1 MDPVTIAELAET
13 HLVMAYL
20 SRLVMRVEIVPL
32 VELGRRVAVEEQGQP
47 ESVAVLVRRVVSS
60 VLPERRPVEQLVGR
74 CVGRQGYRSTDFYSR
89 QVRSPILWARR
100 LHIQSCLHHIAF

>member
-74 CVGRQGYRSTDFYSR
+74 CVGRQGYHSTDFCLR
-89 QVRSPILWARR
+89 QAL
-100 LHIQSCLHHIAF
+100 

>member
-32 VELGRRVAVEEQGQP
+32 VELGRLVAVEEQGQP
-47 ESVAVLVRRVVSS
+47 ESVVVLVMWAASS
-60 VLPERRPVEQLVGR
+60 VLPEGGLVEQLVGR
-74 CVGRQGYRSTDFYSR
+74 CVGRQGYRSTDFCLR
-89 QVRSPILWARR
+89 QAL
-100 LHIQSCLHHIAF
+100 

>member
-47 ESVAVLVRRVVSS
+47 ESVAVLVM
-60 VLPERRPVEQLVGR
+60 
-74 CVGRQGYRSTDFYSR
+74 
-89 QVRSPILWARR
+89 
-100 LHIQSCLHHIAF
+100 

>member
-47 ESVAVLVRRVVSS
+47 ESVAVLVIWAASS
-60 VLPERRPVEQLVGR
+60 VLPEGSGLP
-74 CVGRQGYRSTDFYSR
+74 
-89 QVRSPILWARR
+89 R
-100 LHIQSCLHHIAF
+100 LSFH